1 MLIKPVIFNLQH
13 NMCMEKY
20 LIYKICS
27 KAIVYSLKMKIMKKK
42 LSISLKNSHFTI
54 FYRNKI
60 QMIENRKMHSKV
72 SRNIAS

>member
-1 MLIKPVIFNLQH
+1 MLIKLSTFSLQH
-13 NMCMEKY
+13 DMHMGKK

-27 KAIVYSLKMKIMKKK
+27 KMIVNAVKMKIMKKK
-42 LSISLKNSHFTI
+42 LVIFLKNNHFTI

-60 QMIENRKMHSKV
+60 QTIENRKMHSKV